1 MTRQS
6 FCVVSNAPGLMLGV
20 GERCVT
26 TPKTAHDKLILVD
39 GVSLF
44 EGRFLKNIVY
54 KYSL

>member
-44 EGRFLKNIVY
+44 EGRYLKNIE
-54 KYSL
+54 